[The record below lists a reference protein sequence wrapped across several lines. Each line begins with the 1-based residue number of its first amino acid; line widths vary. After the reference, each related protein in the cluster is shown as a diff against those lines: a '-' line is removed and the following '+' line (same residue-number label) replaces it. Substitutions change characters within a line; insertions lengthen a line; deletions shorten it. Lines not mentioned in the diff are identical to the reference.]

1 VGSADGTRDRPGS
14 GAGAG
19 RRGVNLV
26 SDTVGWL
33 LDPTNWGGNQGIL
46 TRLLEHAAFSGISLG
61 IALAIAIPAGIWIG
75 HTGRFIGFAA
85 NLANLGRALPS
96 LAVIGLVLPIT
107 AAIDPQLGFKVYPT
121 LVAMVVLAIPPILVN
136 TQAGVAGV
144 DRDLV
149 EAARAMGMTDRQIV
163 RRAELPLAIAP
174 ILAGLRSAAVQVVAT
189 ATLGAFFGGGGLGR
203 FLVEGI
209 AQQDDGMTFG
219 GVVLV
224 ALLSL
229 SVEAAFVVLQRLIRS
244 PGLARMDVRSAATS
258 TA

>member
-1 VGSADGTRDRPGS
+1 M
-14 GAGAG
+14 
-19 RRGVNLV
+19 NLV
-26 SDTVGWL
+26 TDTVAWL
-33 LDPTNWGGNQGIL
+33 LDPANWGGNQGIGI
-46 TRLLEHAAFSGISLG
+46 RLFEHIAFSGISIAVA
-61 IALAIAIPAGIWIG
+61 IALAVPAGIWIG
-75 HTGRFIGFAA
+75 HTGRYASLGS

-96 LAVIGLVLPIT
+96 LAIIGLVLPVT

-149 EAARAMGMTDRQIV
+149 EAARAMGMTEGQIV
-163 RRAELPLAIAP
+163 RRVELPLAVAP
-174 ILAGLRSAAVQVVAT
+174 ILAGLRSASVQVIAT

-209 AQQDDGMTFG
+209 AQQDDGQTFG

-224 ALLSL
+224 AGLALAA
-229 SVEAAFVVLQRLIRS
+229 EAAFVVLQRLIRS
-244 PGLARMDVRSAATS
+244 PGALRMERSRAATG
-258 TA
+258 AA

>member
-1 VGSADGTRDRPGS
+1 M
-14 GAGAG
+14 
-19 RRGVNLV
+19 NLV
-26 SDTVGWL
+26 TDTVAWL
-33 LDPTNWGGNQGIL
+33 LDPANWGGNQGIGI
-46 TRLLEHAAFSGISLG
+46 RLFEHIAFSGISIAVA
-61 IALAIAIPAGIWIG
+61 IALAVPAGIWIG
-75 HTGRFIGFAA
+75 HTGRYASLGS

-96 LAVIGLVLPIT
+96 LAIIGLVLPVT

-149 EAARAMGMTDRQIV
+149 EAARAMGMTEGQIV
-163 RRAELPLAIAP
+163 RRVELPLAVAP
-174 ILAGLRSAAVQVVAT
+174 ILAGLRSASVQVIAT

-209 AQQDDGMTFG
+209 AQQDDGQTFG

-224 ALLSL
+224 AGLALAA
-229 SVEAAFVVLQRLIRS
+229 EAAFVVLQRLIRS
-244 PGLARMDVRSAATS
+244 SGALRMDRSRAATS
-258 TA
+258 PA